1 MPPFSGG
8 SRAENIEMMPR
19 VPSISCRSR
28 DQVRA
33 AWINGSRSSSVL
45 PSTTTSTSYSLD
57 GKRRVTDS
65 YCLNSGVSERNSWLS
80 ELSTWMRQAPNAAA
94 MQSAI
99 RTRVTASGKRSDI
112 SPIRSIPSA
121 MRWCSAWGV
130 AGVCRRPW
138 SRPRSSLS
146 EGIHV
151 PALRGPSA
159 RGAFLARGVKCFCR
173 LPGAPI
179 FRGSAPSGSA
189 SPARTAG
196 RRRG

>member
-28 DQVRA
+28 TRLRSLDK
-33 AWINGSRSSSVL
+33 GSRSSSVL
-45 PSTTTSTSYSLD
+45 PSTTISTSYSLE

-80 ELSTWMRQAPNAAA
+80 ESSTWMRQAPKAAA
-94 MQSAI
+94 TQSAI
-99 RTRVTASGKRSDI
+99 RTSVTASGKRSDI

-130 AGVCRRPW
+130 AGVCRRP
-138 SRPRSSLS
+138 
-146 EGIHV
+146 
-151 PALRGPSA
+151 
-159 RGAFLARGVKCFCR
+159 
-173 LPGAPI
+173 
-179 FRGSAPSGSA
+179 
-189 SPARTAG
+189 
-196 RRRG
+196 